1 LLVSCSSG
9 GCMATI
15 RLHGKKWQARV
26 YKKGYPTAIRSFLIR
41 KDAEKWARQV
51 EAEMDKGSYMNSTLS
66 EKTTFGELIERHLRE
81 VTPLMRGAKADSIRL
96 KAIMR
101 KPIAKENLAS
111 LTPSK
116 IAKYRDERLL
126 EIAPST
132 VVRELAYFSSII
144 NHARRE
150 WGINTPNPVLSVRKP
165 TQPQGRSRVLSYD
178 EERLLLEACEPK
190 ANRNIYT
197 RPFVI
202 LAVETAMRRGEILSL
217 NWNDINYGKRTAFL
231 QLTKNGESRTVPLS
245 TRAIETLQAL
255 PRSINGRVLPI
266 NFGALETN
274 FKRAVIRAKLHDLR
288 IHDLRHTAA
297 TRLAEKLPNLLELS
311 AVTGHKNLSML
322 KRYYHPNPQELAKKI
337 A

>member
-1 LLVSCSSG
+1 
-9 GCMATI
+9 MATI

-51 EAEMDKGSYMNSTLS
+51 EADMDKGSYINSTLS
-66 EKTTFGELIERHLRE
+66 QQTTFGELIERYLRE
-81 VTPLMRGAKADSIRL
+81 VTPLMRGAKEDAIRL
-96 KAIMR
+96 AAILR
-101 KPIAKENLAS
+101 RPIAKENLAG

-116 IAKYRDERLL
+116 IAKYRDERLQ

-132 VVRELAYFSSII
+132 VIRELAYFSAII

-150 WGINTPNPVLSVRKP
+150 WGINTPNPVLLVRKP
-165 TQPQGRSRVLSYD
+165 MQPQGRNRILTI
-178 EERLLLEACEPK
+178 EEEQKLLLASEPK
-190 ANRNIYT
+190 GNRNIYT
-197 RPFVI
+197 RPFII
-202 LAVETAMRRGEILSL
+202 LAIETAMRRGEILGL
-217 NWNDINYGKRTAFL
+217 RWEHIDYGKRTAFL
-231 QLTKNGESRTVPLS
+231 PLTKNGESRTVPLS
-245 TRAIETLQAL
+245 TRAIETLQSL
-255 PRSINGRVLPI
+255 PRSIDGRVLPI
-266 NFGALETN
+266 NFAALENN
-274 FKRAVIRAKLHDLR
+274 FKRSVMRAGLLNLR

-297 TRLAEKLPNLLELS
+297 TRLAQKLPNLLELS

>member
-1 LLVSCSSG
+1 
-9 GCMATI
+9 MATI

-26 YKKGYPTAIRSFLIR
+26 YKKGYPTVIRSFLLR
-41 KDAEKWARQV
+41 KDAEKWARQI
-51 EAEMDKGSYMNSTLS
+51 EAEMDKGSYINSAIS
-66 EKTTFGELIERHLRE
+66 EKTTLGELIERYLRE

-96 KAIMR
+96 KAILR
-101 KPIAKENLAS
+101 KPITSENMAL

-165 TQPQGRSRVLSYD
+165 AQPLGRNRILTP
-178 EERLLLEACEPK
+178 EEEKRLLNACEPR
-190 ANRNIYT
+190 ANRNIFT

-202 LAVETAMRRGEILSL
+202 LALETAMRRGELLSL
-217 NWNDINYGKRTAFL
+217 RWENIDYLKRTAFL
-231 QLTKNGESRTVPLS
+231 ALTKNGEARTVPLS

-255 PRSINGRVLPI
+255 PRSIDGRVLPI
-266 NFGALETN
+266 NFAALETN
-274 FKRAVIRAKLHDLR
+274 FQRARNKANLADLR
-288 IHDLRHTAA
+288 IHDLRHTAI
-297 TRLAEKLPNLLELS
+297 TRLAERLPNLIELS
-311 AVTGHKNLSML
+311 AVSGHKNLGML
-322 KRYYHPNPQELAKKI
+322 KRYYHPNPEALALKL

>member
-1 LLVSCSSG
+1 
-9 GCMATI
+9 MATI

-26 YKKGYPTAIRSFLIR
+26 YKKGYPTAIRSFLVR
-41 KDAEKWARQV
+41 KDAEKWARQI
-51 EAEMDKGSYMNSTLS
+51 EADMDKGSYINNTLS
-66 EKTTFGELIERHLRE
+66 EKTTFGELIERYLSE
-81 VTPLMRGAKADSIRL
+81 VTPLMRGAKADTIRL
-96 KAIMR
+96 KAILR
-101 KPIAKENLAS
+101 RSIAKENMAT

-126 EIAPST
+126 EIAPGT

-150 WGINTPNPVLSVRKP
+150 WGINTSNPVLSVRKP
-165 TQPQGRSRVLSYD
+165 AQPQGRSRVLSYE
-178 EERLLLEACEPK
+178 EERLLLQACEPK

-202 LAVETAMRRGEILSL
+202 LAIETAMRRGEILGL
-217 NWNDINYGKRTAFL
+217 NWRDVDYSKRTAFL

-255 PRSINGRVLPI
+255 PRSIDGRVLPI
-266 NFGALETN
+266 NFAALETN
-274 FKRAVIRAKLHDLR
+274 FKRAVKRAELLNLR

-297 TRLAEKLPNLLELS
+297 TRLAERLPNLLELS

>member
-1 LLVSCSSG
+1 
-9 GCMATI
+9 MATI

-41 KDAEKWARQV
+41 KDAERWARQI
-51 EAEMDKGSYMNSTLS
+51 EAEMDKGGYLNNTLS
-66 EKTTFGELIERHLRE
+66 EKTTFGELIERYLRE
-81 VTPLMRGAKADSIRL
+81 VTPLMRGVKVDSIRL
-96 KAIMR
+96 KAILR
-101 KPIAKENLAS
+101 RPIANENMAL

-165 TQPQGRSRVLSYD
+165 AQPLGRNRILTP
-178 EERLLLEACEPK
+178 EEEKRLLNVCEPR

-202 LAVETAMRRGEILSL
+202 LALETAMRRGEILSL
-217 NWNDINYGKRTAFL
+217 RWENIDYLKRTAFL
-231 QLTKNGESRTVPLS
+231 ELTKNGESRTVPLS

-255 PRSINGRVLPI
+255 PRSIDGKVLPI
-266 NFGALETN
+266 NFAALETN
-274 FKRAVIRAKLHDLR
+274 FKRARDRANLPDLR
-288 IHDLRHTAA
+288 IHDLRHTAI
-297 TRLAEKLPNLLELS
+297 TRLAEKLPNLIELS
-311 AVTGHKNLSML
+311 AVSGHKNLAML
-322 KRYYHPNPQELAKKI
+322 KRYYHPNPELLAKKI